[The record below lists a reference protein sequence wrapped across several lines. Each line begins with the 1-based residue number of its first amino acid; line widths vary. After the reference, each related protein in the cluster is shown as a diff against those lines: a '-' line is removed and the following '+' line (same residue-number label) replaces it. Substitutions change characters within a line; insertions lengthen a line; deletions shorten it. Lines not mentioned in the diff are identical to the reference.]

1 VTKQSAMQ
9 VIARA
14 ALSRAD
20 AARVL
25 ALPYPV
31 DDQAFWGVL
40 ADLGM
45 TQEHLMELLGASP

>member
-1 VTKQSAMQ
+1 MTKQSAMQ
-9 VIARA
+9 VVARA
-14 ALSRAD
+14 TLSPAD

-31 DDQAFWGVL
+31 DDQAFWAVL

-45 TQEHLMELLGASP
+45 TQERLMELLGASP